1 MIYFYSIHKY
11 RLQMFKVN
19 LLFISLL
26 YALSISAQHN
36 MLGKSQ
42 EFITGFYKYD
52 PEFLIFTDT
61 LNENKILLSCKSA
74 NVYPYH
80 TYEIDLVKD
89 ECTSY
94 GFVSKN
100 KDILKTYIELLAYIG
115 EQIQTDSTHS
125 NFVYAVK
132 LPEKTVYYS
141 IRRPYA
147 NSNIIT
153 RQNLFYILISE
164 ERHKQ
169 LSFSV
174 DEN

>member
-1 MIYFYSIHKY
+1 M
-11 RLQMFKVN
+11 RKVS

-26 YALSISAQHN
+26 YTVSMSAQHN

-61 LNENKILLSCKSA
+61 LSEDKILLSCKSS

-100 KDILKTYIELLAYIG
+100 KYILKTYIELLAYIG
-115 EQIQTDSTHS
+115 EQIQSDSTHS
-125 NFVYAVK
+125 NFVYAVDF
-132 LPEKTVYYS
+132 PEKTVYYS
-141 IRRPYA
+141 IRRPYL

-153 RQNLFYILISE
+153 RQNLFYILITE
-164 ERHKQ
+164 EKHK
-169 LSFSV
+169 LESFTE